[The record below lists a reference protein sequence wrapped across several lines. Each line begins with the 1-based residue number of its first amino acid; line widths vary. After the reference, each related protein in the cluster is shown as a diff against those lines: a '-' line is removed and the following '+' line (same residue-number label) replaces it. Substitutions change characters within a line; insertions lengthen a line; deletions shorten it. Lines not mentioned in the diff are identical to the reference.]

1 MAVQVYRDVAA
12 ADGAEAVAELVHRL
26 TQLSNGFTFLAY
38 GTGTGGARTAGYPG
52 SAALLATQLKLAQ
65 NSWVAW
71 QKNGRTWS
79 LRRFNGGTDYGTWV
93 FEYSA
98 SGTPA
103 VGTATVPDRVTST
116 TATSTIYQ
124 VVSNSQR
131 PLAPAVSSAMKCH
144 ILIENSASSVS
155 FALITRRTPFPA
167 GNNGFYAAVICDQVT
182 SSSWAGNPDPVV
194 MAFVGA
200 GGDTSDTQMGSSG
213 YMSTWR
219 FLGTSNASWTGALLE
234 NPGAISGATA
244 ADPGGQDV
252 VLSARWVYTGTSGIS
267 GVSSLFFLLQPGRTP
282 IGGIDAGA
290 TWSHAAFWTV
300 AVLNDGSPLTT

>member
-1 MAVQVYRDVAA
+1 MTIQVYRDVAA
-12 ADGAEAVAELVHRL
+12 ADGVEAVVALVDRL

-38 GTGTGGARTAGYPG
+38 SNGSARTAGYPG
-52 SAALLATQLKLAQ
+52 SSTLLSALKTAQ

-71 QKNGRTWS
+71 QKNGRTFS
-79 LRRFNGGTDYGTWV
+79 LRRVNGGTDYGTWV

-103 VGTATVPDRVTST
+103 VGTGTVPDRVTST
-116 TATSTIYQ
+116 TSSSTVYQ
-124 VVSNSQR
+124 VVSASQR
-131 PLAPAVSSAMKCH
+131 PLAPGGSSAVAMKCH
-144 ILIENSASSVS
+144 ILIEDSASSVS

-182 SSSWAGNPDPVV
+182 SFSWAGNPDPVAL
-194 MAFVGA
+194 AFVGA
-200 GGDTSDTQMGSSG
+200 DANTSDAQLVGNAG
-213 YMSTWR
+213 YMGAWR
-219 FLGTSNASWTGALLE
+219 LIGVNPSWTNPILE
-234 NPGAISGATA
+234 NPGGLAGSTV

-252 VLSARWVYTGTSGIS
+252 VLRARWVYSGSQGIL

-282 IGGIDAGA
+282 IVGIDAGA

-300 AVLNDGSPLTT
+300 AVPNDGSPLTT